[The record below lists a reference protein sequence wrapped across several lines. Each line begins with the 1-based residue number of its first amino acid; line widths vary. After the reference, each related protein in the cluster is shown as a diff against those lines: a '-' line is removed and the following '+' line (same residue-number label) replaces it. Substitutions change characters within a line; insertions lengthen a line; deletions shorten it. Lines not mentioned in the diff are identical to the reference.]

1 MIASRASAQEI
12 ARAIGEMIGELG
24 FVALAKLDQG
34 PLASLLGRP
43 KKMSVYLVGNPVLAN
58 RMYEQHAAVGLY
70 APSRASVFED
80 YEGKC
85 HFTYDRPSGL
95 LEQFKNEEIRVL
107 GHILDRKME
116 SLAHR
121 LAR

>member
-1 MIASRASAQEI
+1 
-12 ARAIGEMIGELG
+12 
-24 FVALAKLDQG
+24 
-34 PLASLLGRP
+34 
-43 KKMSVYLVGNPVLAN
+43 MSVYLVGNPVLAN

-95 LEQFKNEEIRVL
+95 LEQFKNQEIRAVARM
-107 GHILDRKME
+107 LDEKME
-116 SLAHR
+116 KLAGR
-121 LAR
+121 LVR